1 MTEMTNA
8 HHEDDGQ
15 LYRSIVEKQ
24 TLYIDRFLPGGIL
37 TYVNAAL
44 AKFAGVKAEELLGL
58 SFYPFIH
65 EEDRPRLIQA
75 IESLT
80 AENPI
85 AIVESRVVLSG
96 RVHWLRWEECALL
109 DGGEIV
115 GYQAVGQDITAQKEA
130 EQKLQESE
138 RRYRAVVED
147 QGELI
152 SRYLP
157 DKRYT
162 FVNAAFCR
170 FFNKRYE
177 DMIGTIWLPHVHPDD
192 LRRVEEQLGRIT
204 PEHSIV
210 VVEYRVISGDG
221 TVRWMQFVNRGF
233 FDTDSRLVEM
243 QAVGRDITELKRTQV
258 SLREYSRRLIHL
270 EEELRKKLSS
280 ELHDDIGQQLTA
292 LDFNLAYLDKHVAK
306 ENIGKGAKLRSALDD
321 SRLLTKEIQRT
332 MRNLMIDL
340 RPVQLDDLGLGGA
353 INTYANQFGKRTGIV
368 TRAQIDSPL
377 PRLSPK
383 AEVALFR
390 IAQEALTN
398 TAKYSQASGVR
409 VLLER
414 DGYLLRLSV
423 IDNGIG
429 FDLQEASRHPQGT
442 GWGQTIM
449 RERAE
454 MAGGR
459 LILASRPG
467 AGTSV
472 VVEVRVAE

>member
-1 MTEMTNA
+1 MNEPF
-8 HHEDDGQ
+8 ESDGQ
-15 LYRSIVEKQ
+15 FYRSIVENQ

-37 TYVNAAL
+37 TYVNTAL
-44 AKFAGVKAEELLGL
+44 AQFVGVKPEALLGR

-65 EEDRPRLIQA
+65 EEDRPRLIHT

-96 RVHWLRWEECALL
+96 VVYWLQWEECALIEA
-109 DGGEIV
+109 GKIV
-115 GYQAVGQDITAQKEA
+115 GYQAVGLDITAQKEA
-130 EQKLQESE
+130 EQRLLESE

-152 SRYLP
+152 ARYLP
-157 DKRYT
+157 DRRYT
-162 FVNAAFCR
+162 FVNGAFCR
-170 FFNKRYE
+170 FFHKNYE
-177 DMIGTIWLPHVHPDD
+177 ELIGMKWQPQVHPDD
-192 LRRVEEQLGRIT
+192 LRMLEEKLNLIT
-204 PEHSIV
+204 PERTSV
-210 VVEYRVISGDG
+210 VAENRVISGDG

-233 FDTDSRLVEM
+233 FDSEGRLVET
-243 QAVGRDITELKRTQV
+243 QAVGRDITELKRTLV
-258 SLREYSRRLIHL
+258 TLRECSRRLISL
-270 EEELRKKLSS
+270 EEELRKKLSR

-292 LDFNLAYLDKHVAK
+292 LDFTLAYLDKHVAK
-306 ENIGKGAKLRSALDD
+306 TATGKGAKLRSALDD

-340 RPVQLDDLGLGGA
+340 RPVQLDEFGLGGA
-353 INTYANQFGKRTGIV
+353 ISTYANQFGKRTGIAARV
-368 TRAQIDSPL
+368 QIDAPL
-377 PRLSPK
+377 PRLSTK
-383 AEVALFR
+383 AEDALFR

-398 TAKYSQASGVR
+398 AAKYAQASSVR
-409 VLLER
+409 ILLER
-414 DGYLLRLSV
+414 EGDLLRLSV

-429 FDLQEASRHPQGT
+429 FELQGASRHPQGT

-459 LILASRPG
+459 LVLASQPG
-467 AGTSV
+467 EGTSV
-472 VVEVRVAE
+472 VVEVQVV

>member
-1 MTEMTNA
+1 MPETTKVPLES
-8 HHEDDGQ
+8 DGQ
-15 LYRSIVEKQ
+15 FYRSIVENQ

-44 AKFAGVKAEELLGL
+44 AHFAGVTAEELLGK
-58 SFYPFIH
+58 SFYPFLH
-65 EEDRPRLIQA
+65 EEDRPGVIQT

-80 AENPI
+80 PENPI
-85 AIVESRVVLSG
+85 AVVESRVVLSG
-96 RVHWLRWEECALL
+96 RVYWLQWEERALL
-109 DGGEIV
+109 DGGTIV

-130 EQKLQESE
+130 ELKLLESE

-147 QGELI
+147 QGEHI
-152 SRYLP
+152 TRYRP
-157 DKRYT
+157 DKSYT
-162 FVNAAFCR
+162 FVNDSFCR
-170 FFNKRYE
+170 FFNKRYDE
-177 DMIGTIWLPHVHPDD
+177 VIGTKWQPQVHPDD
-192 LRRVEEQLGRIT
+192 LCMVEERLSQIT
-204 PEHSIV
+204 PERPIA
-210 VVEYRVISGDG
+210 VVENRVVSGDG
-221 TVRWMQFVNRGF
+221 TVRWMQVVNRGF
-233 FDTDSRLVEM
+233 FDTEGRLVET
-243 QAVGRDITELKRTQV
+243 QAVGRDITELKKTQV
-258 SLREYSRRLIHL
+258 TLREYSRRLINL
-270 EEELRKKLSS
+270 EEELRKDLSR

-306 ENIGKGAKLRSALDD
+306 DSIGNGAKLRSALDD

-332 MRNLMIDL
+332 MRNLMVEL

-353 INTYANQFGKRTGIV
+353 INTYANQFGKRNGIA

-377 PRLSPK
+377 PRLSTK

-398 TAKYSQASGVR
+398 AAKYAQASGVR

-414 DGYLLRLSV
+414 DGDLIRLSV

-429 FDLQEASRHPQGT
+429 FEPQEANRHPQGT
-442 GWGQTIM
+442 GWGHTIM
-449 RERAE
+449 RERAA

-459 LILASRPG
+459 LILVSKPG